1 MHKKLRSISLSG
13 KAVYSDSADAGTIQ
27 QLIATARSVN
37 VPEEIITMLS
47 SDT

>member
-1 MHKKLRSISLSG
+1 MERRNNGIPL
-13 KAVYSDSADAGTIQ
+13 DAGTIQ